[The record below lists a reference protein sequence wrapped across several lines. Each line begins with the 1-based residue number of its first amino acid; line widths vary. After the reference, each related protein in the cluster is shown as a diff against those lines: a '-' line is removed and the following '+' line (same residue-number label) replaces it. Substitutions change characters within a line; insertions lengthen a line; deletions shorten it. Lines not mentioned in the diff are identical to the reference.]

1 MQKATQD
8 TPQGARSAFATPR
21 RRYFTKSHAFSIRMR
36 HMPTRPR
43 PKLTLRTLLLAFALI
58 CAIATLANTF
68 VVMFTTQK
76 AELVENA
83 LQTNEAY
90 AARIATSVEGVLS
103 SELDRLG
110 FASTVI
116 GRTFTDPSAL
126 HDEAHRLLSQDHS
139 FNSVLIAN
147 AEGKIIASAPS
158 SLQLDGQVL
167 QRRSPLTRREPMISD
182 AFKSLAGNLVVFVSH
197 PIFSRNGEYLG
208 LVGGSIR
215 LEQKNTLQTL
225 MDLNI
230 REDGAHVYLVDSH
243 RQVLYHPDPE
253 RIGTILA
260 TDPIVEAAL
269 QHSHGSMR
277 AINSS
282 GNEMLAG
289 FASIPSSRWSVIS
302 QRPLSNI
309 EATLEATT
317 IKVAKGIVP
326 LGVFGLLLIWWL
338 GVKISVPLSRLAE
351 SAKRLDAPES
361 YERILAVPADYFES
375 WQIRRALLLGANL
388 LQEKIGR
395 LNQQAHSDP
404 LTGLAN
410 RRAMEETL
418 VLWQQTLKT
427 FAAIAVDI
435 DHFKRVNDTYGHAVG
450 DEALRT
456 VAQLMRQ
463 ASRPDDLVCRVGGEE
478 FLLLLPNGSI
488 ATGAEVAERL
498 RTVIEAAEL
507 DTVGHITI
515 SLGVALW
522 RAGESMSDTLE
533 RSDRLLYQA
542 KAQGR
547 NRVVTE
553 KELSAVAQS

>member
-1 MQKATQD
+1 LLQKANQD
-8 TPQGARSAFATPR
+8 TPEGARSAFPTPR
-21 RRYFTKSHAFSIRMR
+21 RRRFTKSHAFSIRMR

-58 CAIATLANTF
+58 CAVATLANTF
-68 VVMFTTQK
+68 WVMFTTQRS
-76 AELVENA
+76 ELAENA
-83 LQTNEAY
+83 LQTNQAY
-90 AARIATSVEGVLS
+90 AARIATSVEEVLS

-110 FASTVI
+110 FASTLI
-116 GRTFTDPSAL
+116 GHAFADRTAL
-126 HDEAHRLLSQDHS
+126 HDEAHRLLNQDHS

-147 AEGKIIASAPS
+147 AQGKIIASAPS
-158 SLQLDGQVL
+158 SLQLDGKAL

-197 PIFSRNGEYLG
+197 PVFSPDGEYLG

-215 LEQKNTLQTL
+215 LEQKNTLQAL

-243 RQVLYHPDPE
+243 RQVLYHPDPR
-253 RIGTILA
+253 RIGTNLA
-260 TDPIVEAAL
+260 ADPIVDAAL
-269 QHSHGSMR
+269 QQDHGSLR
-277 AINSS
+277 AKDGS

-289 FASIPSSRWSVIS
+289 YASIPSSRWSVIS

-309 EATLEATT
+309 EATLKATT

-326 LGVFGLLLIWWL
+326 LGLFGLLLIWWL

-351 SAKRLDAPES
+351 NAKRLDAPES
-361 YERILAVPADYFES
+361 YERILAVPADYVES
-375 WQIRRALLLGANL
+375 WQIRRALLLGAAL

-410 RRAMEETL
+410 RRAMEETMA
-418 VLWQQTLKT
+418 LWQQSLKT

-435 DHFKRVNDTYGHAVG
+435 DHFKRVNDTYGHGAG
-450 DEALRT
+450 DET
-456 VAQLMRQ
+456 VRAVARLMRQ
-463 ASRPDDLVCRVGGEE
+463 VSRPDDMVCRVGGEE

-498 RTVIEAAEL
+498 RAVIEAAQF

-515 SLGVALW
+515 SLGVAMW
-522 RAGESMSDTLE
+522 KAGEPMSAALE
-533 RSDRLLYQA
+533 RSDRMLYQA

-553 KELSAVAQS
+553 PALTGVT